1 MFCLSLIDWQ
11 ISLGMIVN
19 VVSQAVKHTAAPFA
33 LRAPRG
39 PKNGPGCEDAHETR
53 LNDVVVQRLPRSTPQ
68 RLLQAKDCFASLIDA
83 HGPPSVMSKS
93 ISLVA
98 VARKWGREIGLD
110 RDNTRVLGPL
120 FSTSTAAPLGASAL
134 RARPHNH
141 CSHLIS
147 ME

>member
-1 MFCLSLIDWQ
+1 
-11 ISLGMIVN
+11 
-19 VVSQAVKHTAAPFA
+19 
-33 LRAPRG
+33 
-39 PKNGPGCEDAHETR
+39 
-53 LNDVVVQRLPRSTPQ
+53 
-68 RLLQAKDCFASLIDA
+68 
-83 HGPPSVMSKS
+83 MSKS

-98 VARKWGREIGLD
+98 VAKKWGREIGLD

-134 RARPHNH
+134 RARLHDH